1 NQGFSNISGAMRVQ
15 IIIVG
20 FLFGALIEGAA
31 GFGTPAAVTGPLM
44 VALGFNPMAAAAI
57 ALISNSTPV
66 PFGAVG
72 TPIQVGLSNIPEAG
86 LAFFQDIGVKVTI
99 IDLFAGTFIPFILV
113 FILTMFF
120 GKNRSIKYAIELLP
134 WTLFVG
140 FVYTLSA
147 LLYSS
152 LFGHEFV
159 SILAALTGLVIA
171 TLTAKKGFLLPK
183 NEWREAAREG
193 FEVADKQSEMG
204 LITAWSPYVVVVGL
218 LLLTRI
224 VPFVKD
230 FALSAID
237 LTWSNI
243 LGNEGITSDWELLY
257 SPGTI
262 LILAAVSAV
271 FIQRKSFSNFNKAAK
286 ESLISIKEA
295 GLSLIFTLALVQV
308 FTNSGLNTND
318 LISMPQYIA
327 QALASTF
334 GSMWIFVAPY
344 LGQLGSFITGSATV
358 STLTFSPVQY
368 SIASDTGMATDVV
381 LALQLIGAGAGNM
394 ICVHNVVAASAVV
407 GLSGKEGDI
416 IRKTLVPALL
426 YSLLAGIGA
435 FILVSFFF

>member
-1 NQGFSNISGAMRVQ
+1 LVLASIFEGTHKALTILLILFGAIVLLNTLTHTGAVDRINQGFSNISGDMRVQ

-183 NEWREAAREG
+183 NEWREAARE
-193 FEVADKQSEMG
+193 
-204 LITAWSPYVVVVGL
+204 
-218 LLLTRI
+218 
-224 VPFVKD
+224 
-230 FALSAID
+230 
-237 LTWSNI
+237 
-243 LGNEGITSDWELLY
+243 
-257 SPGTI
+257 
-262 LILAAVSAV
+262 
-271 FIQRKSFSNFNKAAK
+271 
-286 ESLISIKEA
+286 
-295 GLSLIFTLALVQV
+295 
-308 FTNSGLNTND
+308 
-318 LISMPQYIA
+318 
-327 QALASTF
+327 
-334 GSMWIFVAPY
+334 
-344 LGQLGSFITGSATV
+344 
-358 STLTFSPVQY
+358 
-368 SIASDTGMATDVV
+368 
-381 LALQLIGAGAGNM
+381 
-394 ICVHNVVAASAVV
+394 
-407 GLSGKEGDI
+407 
-416 IRKTLVPALL
+416 
-426 YSLLAGIGA
+426 
-435 FILVSFFF
+435 